1 MVAFDTIYRM
11 FDDHEAVFGA
21 LRAEEQNIALIA
33 DLVVHTLE
41 LGRKIYICGNGGSAS
56 QADHFAGEIV
66 GRFATERRAL
76 PAIALTVS
84 PAVITAISND
94 YGFDEVFARQLEGL
108 GQTDDLLIAIST
120 SGQSPNVLRAATV
133 ARERGMSTVAL
144 TGNGGGPL
152 APSCDA
158 ALIVASN
165 STAQIQEMHILVIHI
180 ICGVVD
186 ATFTP

>member
-1 MVAFDTIYRM
+1 MAAFDTIYKM
-11 FDDHEAVFGA
+11 FDDHEAAFTS

-41 LGRKIYICGNGGSAS
+41 LGKKIYLCGNGGSAS

-66 GRFATERRAL
+66 GRFTTERRAL

-84 PAVITAISND
+84 PSVLTAISND
-94 YGFDEVFARQLEGL
+94 YGFDEVFARQLEAL
-108 GQTDDLLIAIST
+108 GEPDDLLVAISA

-144 TGNGGGPL
+144 TGSGGGPL
-152 APSCDA
+152 APACDA
-158 ALIVASN
+158 ALIVDSN
-165 STAQIQEMHILVIHI
+165 STPQIQEMHILAIHI